1 MKKLILLSILLI
13 VGHSQLLGSDGFY
26 ISPGI
31 QIGINSSKE
40 YFFSYQTTFG
50 ATFGFE
56 ADYGLPGI
64 TLGRR
69 HYKTEIK
76 KGETYNYIDA
86 QISIPVLHLAV
97 VGTGVGIIYDNSKIF
112 YKYKLFSGLV
122 GLGTCD
128 YINFENKPKMH
139 FGGFVVLPISNECPW
154 CF

>member
-1 MKKLILLSILLI
+1 MEEYY
-13 VGHSQLLGSDGFY
+13 GF
-26 ISPGI
+26 
-31 QIGINSSKE
+31 
-40 YFFSYQTTFG
+40 
-50 ATFGFE
+50 
-56 ADYGLPGI
+56 PGI

-112 YKYKLFSGLV
+112 YKYKLFSGLL
-122 GLGTCD
+122 GLGTYD

-139 FGGFVVLPISNECPW
+139 FGGFVVLPIANECPW